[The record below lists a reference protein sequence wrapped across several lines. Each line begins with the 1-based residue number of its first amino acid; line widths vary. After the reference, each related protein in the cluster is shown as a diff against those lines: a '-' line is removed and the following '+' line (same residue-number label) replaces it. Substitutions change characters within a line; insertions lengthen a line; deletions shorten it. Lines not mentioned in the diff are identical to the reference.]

1 MKILAFGEI
10 LFDVFENEEKL
21 GGAPF
26 NFCADICKLGSK
38 AFILSS
44 LAGDVLGK
52 KACFEAA
59 KLGVDLSFCNVDS
72 AYPTGKCV
80 VTRDENGEPNYELKK
95 DCAYDYIAVDKEL
108 CEKIEREKFDMLYFG
123 TLAQRNEVSREALR
137 ILSEKNN
144 RRFGK
149 IFFDVNLRQDYYST
163 DILESGLFACD
174 ILKLNF
180 SECEVLCKLGLCKE
194 PFGGVNNGN
203 NGNNIGKNGNGVIF
217 EENLLAVCK
226 NLCEKYGIETVI
238 VTLDS
243 KGAFAFNSASGEY
256 FLGAAKKA
264 EVISAVGA
272 GDAFSACFA
281 FNYLC
286 GASLEE
292 CVNRANVL
300 GGYTVG
306 FLEATPNYGEEL
318 IEICTGKFKRGG

>member
-10 LFDVFENEEKL
+10 LFDVFENQEKL

-26 NFCADICKLGSK
+26 NFCADIAGLGAK
-38 AFILSS
+38 AFVLSAV
-44 LAGDVLGK
+44 AGDDLGK
-52 KACFEAA
+52 KACLEAA
-59 KLGVDLSFCNVDS
+59 NLGVDLSFCNVGS
-72 AYPTGKCV
+72 EYPTGKCV
-80 VTRDENGEPNYELKK
+80 VTRDENGEPNYDLKK

-108 CEKIEREKFDMLYFG
+108 CEKIENEKFDMLYFG
-123 TLAQRNEVSREALR
+123 TLAQRSEVSSGALR
-137 ILSEKNN
+137 VLLQK

-149 IFFDVNLRQDYYST
+149 IFFDVNLRQDFYSFEL
-163 DILESGLFACD
+163 LESGLFACD

-180 SECEVLCKLGLCKE
+180 SECEVLCRLGLCEK
-194 PFGGVNNGN
+194 PLCNVNNGN
-203 NGNNIGKNGNGVIF
+203 NEIS

-226 NLCEKYGIETVI
+226 SLCEKYGIETVI

-243 KGAFAFNSASGEY
+243 KGAFAFDSASGEH
-256 FLGAAKKA
+256 FLGVAKKA
-264 EVISAVGA
+264 EVVSAVGA

-306 FLEATPNYGEEL
+306 FLEATPNYGENL
-318 IEICTGKFKRGG
+318 IEICTGGKSKNGLEL

>member
-10 LFDVFENEEKL
+10 LFDVFEGEEKL

-44 LAGDVLGK
+44 LARDVLGK
-52 KACFEAA
+52 KACLEAA

-72 AYPTGKCV
+72 AYPTGQCV
-80 VTRDENGEPNYELKK
+80 VAMDQNGEPNYDIKK

-123 TLAQRNEVSREALR
+123 TLAQRNEGSREALR
-137 ILSEKNN
+137 VLLNTC
-144 RRFGK
+144 RFGK
-149 IFFDVNLRQDYYST
+149 IFFDVNLRQDYYSVE
-163 DILESGLFACD
+163 ILESGLFACD

-180 SECEVLCKLGLCKE
+180 SECEILCKLGLCNE
-194 PFGGVNNGN
+194 SIGSI
-203 NGNNIGKNGNGVIF
+203 NNIRNNENIVIF
-217 EENLLAVCK
+217 EENLLAICK
-226 NLCEKYGIETVI
+226 NLCEKYCIETVI

-243 KGAFAFNSASGEY
+243 KGAFAFNSASGEC

-264 EVISAVGA
+264 EVVSAVGA
-272 GDAFSACFA
+272 GDAFSSCFA

-286 GASLEE
+286 GANLED

-318 IEICTGKFKRGG
+318 IEACTGKQKSCT